1 MNTEGTEHVLKHS
14 VKGQYHMERQ
24 EGQWRWRGWN
34 HHLWPGLCKVF
45 KWIFAVCERLLAC
58 RVCRVGSWMV
68 ARVKLSLTT
77 LLLGSVAWNQW
88 INLVWLC
95 HRSLIV
101 GELLA
106 YDSADM
112 CCSFS
117 IVQISTDGC
126 TGLIW
131 LLSDFFFFWQKC
143 YKLQLHI
150 WHLRMINFFFSSK
163 KQLFSKWKLHYP
175 NLCPL
180 LDLGFRVWMLVSRD
194 KGQGFRVWGW
204 GFRGNL
210 QGVWRK
216 FEGEL
221 ETVRGI
227 SLEKV
232 TSLGSNL
239 VSVTDLKRIETPH
252 SLCCDFGGYKTFTTR
267 WSGGRVQVWVQ
278 VWAPACH
285 LAISP
290 KAVPEGN
297 QRFRGQTWKSTAK
310 HLGQLSC
317 SAWKVGR
324 ASINTG
330 RFPVGG
336 SRCRQ
341 LQAHMRKTLKNAT
354 TLAIL
359 TQFKSQQGFH
369 AL

>member
-1 MNTEGTEHVLKHS
+1 
-14 VKGQYHMERQ
+14 
-24 EGQWRWRGWN
+24 
-34 HHLWPGLCKVF
+34 
-45 KWIFAVCERLLAC
+45 
-58 RVCRVGSWMV
+58 
-68 ARVKLSLTT
+68 
-77 LLLGSVAWNQW
+77 
-88 INLVWLC
+88 
-95 HRSLIV
+95 
-101 GELLA
+101 
-106 YDSADM
+106 
-112 CCSFS
+112 
-117 IVQISTDGC
+117 
-126 TGLIW
+126 
-131 LLSDFFFFWQKC
+131 
-143 YKLQLHI
+143 
-150 WHLRMINFFFSSK
+150 MINFFFSSK

-297 QRFRGQTWKSTAK
+297 RRFRGQNQRPSSWGRSPA
-310 HLGQLSC
+310 LL
-317 SAWKVGR
+317 ARVGR
-324 ASINTG
+324 ASTNTG
-330 RFPVGG
+330 RFRVGG
-336 SRCRQ
+336 SRCGPRPAR
-341 LQAHMRKTLKNAT
+341 LRKTCYHSCDT
-354 TLAIL
+354 DSVQESTR
-359 TQFKSQQGFH
+359 F
-369 AL
+369 